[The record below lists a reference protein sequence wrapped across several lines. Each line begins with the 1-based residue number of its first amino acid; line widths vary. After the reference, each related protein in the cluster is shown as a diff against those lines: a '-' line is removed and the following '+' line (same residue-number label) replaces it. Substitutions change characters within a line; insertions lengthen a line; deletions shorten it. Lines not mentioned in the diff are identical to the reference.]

1 MATASPIAPLLPSNR
16 LSRKAK
22 SQQGS
27 SLSAPSLLH
36 QQSVALPSRVDP
48 TRVRNL
54 FMLTMALH
62 TLARDNSAA
71 APELPLQSFEL
82 GSVYKYCMWKAAED
96 AQTSLGK
103 NSNLWKALNARLIEE
118 AALVG
123 DPRAVIA
130 LMATDQIQGDM
141 YYSLQCLSH
150 SIP

>member
-1 MATASPIAPLLPSNR
+1 
-16 LSRKAK
+16 
-22 SQQGS
+22 
-27 SLSAPSLLH
+27 
-36 QQSVALPSRVDP
+36 
-48 TRVRNL
+48 
-54 FMLTMALH
+54 MLTMALH
-62 TLARDNSAA
+62 KLARDNSAA

-82 GSVYKYCMWKAAED
+82 GLVYKYCMWKAAED